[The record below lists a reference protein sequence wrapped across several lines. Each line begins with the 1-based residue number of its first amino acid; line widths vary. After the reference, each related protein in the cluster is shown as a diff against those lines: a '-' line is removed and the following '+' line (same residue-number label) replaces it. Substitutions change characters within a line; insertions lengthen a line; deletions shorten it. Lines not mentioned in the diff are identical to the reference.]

1 MKTHYARGGK
11 AACGL
16 RLDVDQRFTLR
27 REHVTCGG
35 CKRTVAWK
43 KLKPAVRT
51 TKPAQAPTPARAWD
65 PALEAG
71 LAMNFLILGD
81 GIGSDEE
88 RYQRAVG
95 HARALCRT
103 VYEGE
108 ASTGG
113 APATAWPCWPPG

>member
-1 MKTHYARGGK
+1 
-11 AACGL
+11 
-16 RLDVDQRFTLR
+16 
-27 REHVTCGG
+27 
-35 CKRTVAWK
+35 TVAWK

-88 RYQRAVG
+88 RRQRAVG
-95 HARALCRT
+95 HARALCHM

-108 ASTGG
+108 
-113 APATAWPCWPPG
+113 PATGASASWPCWPPG